1 MSAIGICMRISL
13 PRNLIGELRGL
24 LDVLRTV
31 AAVIGK
37 VALISNE
44 LERNVP
50 LVALDN
56 PGISVHRRIRR
67 EIDIQSGRILVVAV
81 VDLLCIC
88 RSVATLVI
96 DLEAVARNLARNNI
110 TVEIDIAVRDLRLR
124 STKGIVEVVVLP
136 VLIARTRA

>member
-1 MSAIGICMRISL
+1 MRISL

-56 PGISVHRRIRR
+56 PGIAVRRRIRR
-67 EIDIQSGRILVVAV
+67 EIDIRSGRILVVAV